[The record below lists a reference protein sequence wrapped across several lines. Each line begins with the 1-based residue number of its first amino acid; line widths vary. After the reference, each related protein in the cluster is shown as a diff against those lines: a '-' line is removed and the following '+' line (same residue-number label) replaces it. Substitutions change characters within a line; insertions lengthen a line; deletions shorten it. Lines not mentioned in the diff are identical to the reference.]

1 MRRHHHIPFAAF
13 LVMCG
18 SCGPAEEKPP
28 APTEDSDAEND
39 RPAAD
44 DEQALA
50 KKKELERIEQE
61 AQEAIANKDWG
72 SARQIVRS
80 GLKISEDRSGL
91 EIQNARLLLLLGD
104 IERETN
110 NEMEARRNY
119 TDAMAIFH
127 VQKNDV
133 GRFETLLSKCQ
144 LEAREGDYAAAEREL
159 TQAETFIPKLKDRH
173 YIGRYKMV
181 EGHLASRKV
190 EPKAASEAYVEAI
203 RIFEAVKDHDAR
215 AEALL
220 LLAAEED
227 RLGQLPDSKRS
238 IEKALAI
245 FNEKENLDGKV
256 RALHRLATYAE
267 REHKWAKARKL
278 YQDVLELYDQLDQ
291 RSAATNVG
299 LHLNALPVQE
309 KDKKKK
315 K

>member
-1 MRRHHHIPFAAF
+1 MACNVPKEE
-13 LVMCG
+13 
-18 SCGPAEEKPP
+18 SPARPDDDEE
-28 APTEDSDAEND
+28 ENNR
-39 RPAAD
+39 RPAD
-44 DEQALA
+44 DDKTVA

-61 AQEAIANKDWG
+61 ARETLHAKDWG
-72 SARQIVRS
+72 GARQIIRS
-80 GLKISEDRSGL
+80 GLKMSKDQRGF

-104 IERETN
+104 VERETG
-110 NEMEARRNY
+110 NEMEARRHY

-144 LEAREGDYAAAEREL
+144 LEARQGDYAAATREIS
-159 TQAETFIPKLKDRH
+159 QAEAFLPKLKDRRH
-173 YIGRYKMV
+173 VGRFKMV
-181 EGHLASRKV
+181 QGHLASRQV
-190 EPKAASEAYVEAI
+190 EPKEASEAYMEAI
-203 RIFEAVKDHDAR
+203 RIFEAAKDHEAR
-215 AEALL
+215 AEVLL

-227 RLGQLPDSKRS
+227 RLGQLADSKRS

-278 YQDVLELYDQLDQ
+278 YKDVFELYEQLDQ
-291 RSAATNVG
+291 RSDAANVSR
-299 LHLNALPVQE
+299 HLNALPVQE